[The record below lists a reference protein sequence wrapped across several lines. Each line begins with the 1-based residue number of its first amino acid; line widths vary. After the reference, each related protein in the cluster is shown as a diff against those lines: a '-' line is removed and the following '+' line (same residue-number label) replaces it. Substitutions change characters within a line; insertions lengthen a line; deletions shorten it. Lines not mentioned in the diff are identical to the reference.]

1 MHKPCIIF
9 FDIDGTLIDMEKKRI
24 TERTLDALRRLQQN
38 GILLAVATGRSPL
51 IVPRFDG
58 VEFDVFLTYNG
69 SYCYDRRGDIFA
81 SPIPP
86 QDVQTLIQNAAA
98 LGRPV
103 SVAGRT
109 QLLSNGTDDD
119 LTAYYA
125 IGGRAPVISDKFDD
139 VSRGEVF
146 QLLMGCRESDW
157 PAILKGTSGAKIA
170 AWWDRAV
177 DIIPISGGKG
187 AGIQKVLAYY
197 GLTPED
203 AMAFGDGNN
212 DIEMFQAVGHHGQRL
227 CRFESHRQRG
237 LRHLCRGWYLPL
249 LQRKWFDLRK
259 QKEAAVFNLSVT
271 ASPCHLPLS
280 RGGFGMAESPISSPE
295 APLGRGAVERSE
307 TERLLLQRPL
317 IFAIY
322 FSSRSA
328 FSASCCRRSFLMRFF
343 SLSTRGQ
350 GHEKPSFSLH
360 QRVSG

>member
-1 MHKPCIIF
+1 MHKPRIIF

-51 IVPRFDG
+51 IVPKFDG
-58 VEFDVFLTYNG
+58 VE
-69 SYCYDRRGDIFA
+69 
-81 SPIPP
+81 
-86 QDVQTLIQNAAA
+86 

-125 IGGRAPVISDKFDD
+125 IGGRAPVISDKFDE

-212 DIEMFQAVGHHGQRL
+212 DIEMFQAVGHSVAMGNASADLKAIASEVCGTCAEDGIYHY
-227 CRFESHRQRG
+227 CKENG
-237 LRHLCRGWYLPL
+237 L
-249 LQRKWFDLRK
+249 
-259 QKEAAVFNLSVT
+259 
-271 ASPCHLPLS
+271 
-280 RGGFGMAESPISSPE
+280 I
-295 APLGRGAVERSE
+295 
-307 TERLLLQRPL
+307 
-317 IFAIY
+317 
-322 FSSRSA
+322 
-328 FSASCCRRSFLMRFF
+328 
-343 SLSTRGQ
+343 
-350 GHEKPSFSLH
+350 
-360 QRVSG
+360 

>member
-1 MHKPCIIF
+1 MHKPRIIF

-51 IVPRFDG
+51 IVPKFDG

-81 SPIPP
+81 SPI
-86 QDVQTLIQNAAA
+86 AA

-125 IGGRAPVISDKFDD
+125 IGGRAPVISDKFDE

-177 DIIPISGGKG
+177 DIIPAPAEKEPVS
-187 AGIQKVLAYY
+187 
-197 GLTPED
+197 
-203 AMAFGDGNN
+203 
-212 DIEMFQAVGHHGQRL
+212 
-227 CRFESHRQRG
+227 
-237 LRHLCRGWYLPL
+237 
-249 LQRKWFDLRK
+249 RKFWPI
-259 QKEAAVFNLSVT
+259 T
-271 ASPCHLPLS
+271 A
-280 RGGFGMAESPISSPE
+280 
-295 APLGRGAVERSE
+295 
-307 TERLLLQRPL
+307 
-317 IFAIY
+317 
-322 FSSRSA
+322 
-328 FSASCCRRSFLMRFF
+328 
-343 SLSTRGQ
+343 
-350 GHEKPSFSLH
+350 
-360 QRVSG
+360 

>member
-1 MHKPCIIF
+1 MHKPRIIF

-38 GILLAVATGRSPL
+38 GILLAIATGRSPL
-51 IVPRFDG
+51 IVPKFDG

-69 SYCYDRRGDIFA
+69 SYCYDRRGDIFV

-125 IGGRAPVISDKFDD
+125 IGGRAPVISDKFDE

-187 AGIQKVLAYY
+187 ARYPESS
-197 GLTPED
+197 GLLRPD
-203 AMAFGDGNN
+203 ARGCNGFRRRQQRYRNVSGCRSKRC
-212 DIEMFQAVGHHGQRL
+212 HGQRL

-237 LRHLCRGWYLPL
+237 LSSLC
-249 LQRKWFDLRK
+249 
-259 QKEAAVFNLSVT
+259 
-271 ASPCHLPLS
+271 
-280 RGGFGMAESPISSPE
+280 
-295 APLGRGAVERSE
+295 
-307 TERLLLQRPL
+307 
-317 IFAIY
+317 
-322 FSSRSA
+322 
-328 FSASCCRRSFLMRFF
+328 
-343 SLSTRGQ
+343 
-350 GHEKPSFSLH
+350 
-360 QRVSG
+360 

>member
-125 IGGRAPVISDKFDD
+125 IGGRAPVISDKFDE

-146 QLLMGCRESDW
+146 QLLMGLPRKRLARHPQRHERCKNRR
-157 PAILKGTSGAKIA
+157 LVGQ
-170 AWWDRAV
+170 
-177 DIIPISGGKG
+177 GG
-187 AGIQKVLAYY
+187 
-197 GLTPED
+197 
-203 AMAFGDGNN
+203 
-212 DIEMFQAVGHHGQRL
+212 GHHPHLR
-227 CRFESHRQRG
+227 RKRSRYPESSG
-237 LRHLCRGWYLPL
+237 L
-249 LQRKWFDLRK
+249 LR
-259 QKEAAVFNLSVT
+259 
-271 ASPCHLPLS
+271 P
-280 RGGFGMAESPISSPE
+280 
-295 APLGRGAVERSE
+295 
-307 TERLLLQRPL
+307 
-317 IFAIY
+317 
-322 FSSRSA
+322 
-328 FSASCCRRSFLMRFF
+328 
-343 SLSTRGQ
+343 
-350 GHEKPSFSLH
+350 
-360 QRVSG
+360 

>member
-1 MHKPCIIF
+1 MHKPRIIF

-38 GILLAVATGRSPL
+38 GILLAIATGRSPL

-69 SYCYDRRGDIFA
+69 SYCYDRRGDIFV

-125 IGGRAPVISDKFDD
+125 IGGRAPVISDKFDE

-187 AGIQKVLAYY
+187 AGIQLKV
-197 GLTPED
+197 P
-203 AMAFGDGNN
+203 N
-212 DIEMFQAVGHHGQRL
+212 
-227 CRFESHRQRG
+227 
-237 LRHLCRGWYLPL
+237 
-249 LQRKWFDLRK
+249 
-259 QKEAAVFNLSVT
+259 
-271 ASPCHLPLS
+271 SP
-280 RGGFGMAESPISSPE
+280 F
-295 APLGRGAVERSE
+295 
-307 TERLLLQRPL
+307 RLLRNGPRKIEEGT
-317 IFAIY
+317 IFKVRLFPVLHFYDNTFTGIGYAIDVVDKTSFCFY
-322 FSSRSA
+322 FRLL
-328 FSASCCRRSFLMRFF
+328 FTVKELNVGNHM
-343 SLSTRGQ
+343 LSYEQ
-350 GHEKPSFSLH
+350 IVQE
-360 QRVSG
+360 VD